1 MCSLCSFSLYY
12 CINYNLQTVS
22 DQWLRIDIFL
32 AEILQFLLHFWFEYI
47 KYIFWSERWIYYIE
61 HEMACGCWKWMVY
74 IFGMTDLKCKAL
86 KFSVLEVKKKKNAKF
101 FITCRRKANL
111 YLLAFCNDITQI
123 LPVNKKWSIKGK
135 KKVCF
140 SFYWVSHHISF

>member
-86 KFSVLEVKKKKNAKF
+86 KFSVLEVKKKKMQSF
-101 FITCRRKANL
+101 
-111 YLLAFCNDITQI
+111 LLHVDVRLIYIYWLFAMTSLKYF
-123 LPVNKKWSIKGK
+123 LSIKNE
-135 KKVCF
+135 V
-140 SFYWVSHHISF
+140 